1 MRTTTRWKVAIST
14 YAIVISFSI
23 HAAAQSLVLK
33 NAFIESVKNRVTIDV
48 NFSVDRVLARPHRIS
63 SGGNDGDLHMAGR
76 AEEVGLPLVVE
87 IMNAGAAAQSTVL
100 DDAEADAGGPP
111 VQVSGAWRV
120 WFEHPGGD
128 QIQGEEVPV
137 PQDTNPDH
145 VFEIHPVSKFAG
157 DSAVQSFVTIPGY
170 KAYDAETAFSHYE
183 NLTASIQSTETSTTI
198 QSPKVGYN
206 YAEFLIEL
214 AGDPVPS
221 DDGGFLVLAQVL
233 ADEEEVVTS
242 GLRRMVFAPNTQPAQ
257 HVSGLHQG
265 DHMHVLGIPRVNL
278 ERVSFLT
285 AQHPGETFQAQLPYE
300 MIVVA
305 DFADQGAPVSV
316 ARQRA
321 ASRSRTRRKP

>member
-1 MRTTTRWKVAIST
+1 
-14 YAIVISFSI
+14 
-23 HAAAQSLVLK
+23 
-33 NAFIESVKNRVTIDV
+33 
-48 NFSVDRVLARPHRIS
+48 
-63 SGGNDGDLHMAGR
+63 MAGR

-87 IMNAGAAAQSTVL
+87 IMNAGAAAQSAVL
-100 DDAEADAGGPP
+100 NDAEADAGGPP
-111 VQVSGAWRV
+111 VRVSGAWRV

-128 QIQGEEVPV
+128 QLQGEDVPV

-157 DSAVQSFVTIPGY
+157 DSALQSFVPIPGY
-170 KAYDAETAFSHYE
+170 KPYDAETAFSHYE
-183 NLTASIQSTETSTTI
+183 KLTASIQSTATSTTI

-214 AGDPVPS
+214 AGDPAPS

-233 ADEEEVVTS
+233 ADDEEVVTS
-242 GLRRMVFAPNTQPAQ
+242 GLRRMAFAPNTQAAQ

-265 DHMHVLGIPRVNL
+265 DRMHVLGIPRVNL

-285 AQHPGETFQAQLPYE
+285 ARHPGETFQAQLPYE
-300 MIVVA
+300 MIIVA
-305 DFADQGAPVSV
+305 DYADQGTPVSV
-316 ARQRA
+316 ARERA